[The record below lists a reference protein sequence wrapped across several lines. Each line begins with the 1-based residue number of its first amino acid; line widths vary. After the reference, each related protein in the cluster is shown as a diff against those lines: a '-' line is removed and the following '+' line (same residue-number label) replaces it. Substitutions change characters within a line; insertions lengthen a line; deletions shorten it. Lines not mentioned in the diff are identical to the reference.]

1 MTEDNKTIAQI
12 AAELG
17 VTRQAVYQ
25 RIKNNSELST
35 AISQFTVKR
44 NNTTLYS
51 LQAQQLI
58 KQAFASGVN
67 VSCKQAVDSK
77 QKSIDSKLI
86 DSLQA
91 TIATLTNQL
100 ESKDKQIEKLSSQ
113 NDTLLKQVDKL
124 TTALQAEQ
132 ALHGMDKQQP
142 KVIEVKAA
150 EQQAVK
156 PQPVNRS
163 APKQPPKKQ
172 TLIDMVRSFFVRRG

>member
-35 AISQFTVKR
+35 AISQFTVKK
-44 NNTTLYS
+44 NNTTLYN
-51 LQAQQLI
+51 LQAQQII
-58 KQAFASGVN
+58 KQAFESGVN
-67 VSCKQAVDSK
+67 VNCKQAVDSK

-100 ESKDKQIEKLSSQ
+100 ESKDKQIEKLSAQ

-150 EQQAVK
+150 EQPTVK
-156 PQPVNRS
+156 PQTVKRS
-163 APKQPPKKQ
+163 APKPPPKKQ
-172 TLIDMVRSFFVRRG
+172 TFMDAVRSFWKR